1 VTKSVLF
8 SAVGAKLTRYEVDA
22 ERATVEE
29 RDAIVL
35 PAGLQYAWPS
45 PSSRFL
51 YAACSDGRPGR
62 PGHEHCVVALRMECE
77 GDLAIHGAPIALP
90 ARPVHISTDRD
101 GRHVLIVFP
110 LPSGLSVRRINDD
123 GSIGDEIAQHAIP
136 RLGKTAH
143 QILANPGGDR
153 IVLSV
158 RGDDATSSSA
168 EFPGAVLIFAYR
180 DGQLAPLQEIAPNGG
195 YEFGPRHV
203 AFHPSRPWF
212 YLSLERQNEI
222 AFFDMAHG
230 AVEGPKFRRTTL
242 ANPALVRPRQLAGAI
257 HVHPEGRFVYVANRA
272 DGKARMDGI
281 DVFAGGE
288 NSIGVF
294 GIDQR
299 TGEPS
304 LIQSVDTRGMYPRT
318 FHIDPGGRLLI
329 VGNMVAY
336 NERDGNAVRSV
347 PAGHSV
353 FRIAPDGQL
362 AFVRNYPVEVGDE
375 LLFWIGIVGTTRA
388 G

>member
-1 VTKSVLF
+1 
-8 SAVGAKLTRYEVDA
+8 
-22 ERATVEE
+22 
-29 RDAIVL
+29 
-35 PAGLQYAWPS
+35 
-45 PSSRFL
+45 
-51 YAACSDGRPGR
+51 
-62 PGHEHCVVALRMECE
+62 
-77 GDLAIHGAPIALP
+77 
-90 ARPVHISTDRD
+90 
-101 GRHVLIVFP
+101 
-110 LPSGLSVRRINDD
+110 
-123 GSIGDEIAQHAIP
+123 
-136 RLGKTAH
+136 
-143 QILANPGGDR
+143 
-153 IVLSV
+153 
-158 RGDDATSSSA
+158 
-168 EFPGAVLIFAYR
+168 
-180 DGQLAPLQEIAPNGG
+180 
-195 YEFGPRHV
+195 
-203 AFHPSRPWF
+203 
-212 YLSLERQNEI
+212 
-222 AFFDMAHG
+222 
-230 AVEGPKFRRTTL
+230 
-242 ANPALVRPRQLAGAI
+242 
-257 HVHPEGRFVYVANRA
+257 VANRA